1 MQFSSVRGGIE
12 MDNANSGIELLVEAA
27 EHLRSAIELLDRASA
42 PGHIAANV
50 DLARNQLEDL
60 IPAHA
65 IARAAPPLNCGLGNS

>member
-1 MQFSSVRGGIE
+1 
-12 MDNANSGIELLVEAA
+12 MDDDNSGIELLAEAA
-27 EHLRSAIELLDRASA
+27 EHLRSAIELLDRTSA

-65 IARAAPPLNCGLGNS
+65 IARTAPPLSFGLGNS